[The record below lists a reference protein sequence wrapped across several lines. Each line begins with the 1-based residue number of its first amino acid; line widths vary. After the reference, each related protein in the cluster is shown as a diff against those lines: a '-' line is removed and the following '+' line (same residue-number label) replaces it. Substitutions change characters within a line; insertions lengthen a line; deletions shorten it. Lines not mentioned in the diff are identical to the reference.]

1 MDEIERAARDEIQRI
16 QRDGYLGATSG
27 SRRTKPML
35 KNDIDEGTYA
45 PDQELVDICL
55 QCRKKQ
61 CRTGNC
67 AKITDAKR
75 RRAEANRNA

>member
-1 MDEIERAARDEIQRI
+1 MDEIERAARDEIKRI

-55 QCRKKQ
+55 QCKKKQ

-67 AKITDAKR
+67 AKIADAKR

>member
-1 MDEIERAARDEIQRI
+1 MDEIERAAREEIKRI

-55 QCRKKQ
+55 NCRKKD